1 MKKLLRRI
9 PVVTKYIDIVVDMYD
24 YAEDYGV
31 VASELLEDVRTFQ
44 PLINQRNKLSDEAFG
59 PYTNFIESV
68 IDKISN
74 SEVKITKHYQ
84 SKKDYT
90 YYIYVEQTV
99 RTDSGDIRYRI
110 IFRINNHMSK
120 TFKRGEKTNMI
131 EI

>member
-24 YAEDYGV
+24 YDEDYGV

-44 PLINQRNKLSDEAFG
+44 PSINQRNKLSDEAFG